1 MATPGFGRITVML
14 PAAAFGNLES
24 AVRRSR
30 LAQIASSV
38 HRATIHTLRS
48 DSALPL
54 LVEAISSVTDLVE
67 WATWHREEVEM
78 RLRESGGILFRG
90 FRIEGPEKLEA
101 LIRSF
106 SGRLL
111 DYSYRSTPRTV
122 VSGKISP
129 STESPAHQTIP
140 LHNENAYAHDWP
152 MKIWFFSLQ
161 CAVNGGETPLA
172 DSRRVYKRIPRNVRE
187 RFERL
192 GVTYVRNYGSG
203 FDLPWQEVFPTTSR
217 TDVEVFCAATG
228 IQFEWLL
235 DDRLRTRQTCRAVAS
250 HPTTAEMVWFNQ
262 AHLFHVSRLQAEVRE
277 ALLSVFSEEDLP
289 RNVYYGDGSA
299 IDPADL
305 DCICEAYEQE
315 KIVFPWS
322 TGDVLLLDN
331 MLAAHGRHPFTGARK
346 VVVGMAEPYSEM
358 VGTH

>member
-1 MATPGFGRITVML
+1 MTMML
-14 PAAAFGNLES
+14 PTAALGKIED
-24 AVRRSR
+24 AVRHSR
-30 LAQIASSV
+30 LAQIASTPQ
-38 HRATIHTLRS
+38 RATIHAMRS

-54 LVEAISSVTDLVE
+54 LVEAISSATDLVE
-67 WATWHREEVEM
+67 WATWHRQELNA

-90 FRIEGPEKLEA
+90 FHIDGPERLES
-101 LIRSF
+101 LIKSF

-122 VSGKISP
+122 VSGKIYT
-129 STESPAHQTIP
+129 STEYPPHQTIP

-161 CAVNGGETPLA
+161 CASSGGETPIA
-172 DSRRVYKRIPRNVRE
+172 DSRRVYRRIPAKIRE

-203 FDLPWQEVFPTTSR
+203 FDLSWQEVFQTTSR
-217 TDVEVFCAATG
+217 IDVEGFCASTG
-228 IQFEWLL
+228 IQLEWLPE
-235 DDRLRTRQTCRAVAS
+235 DRLRTRQTCRAVAS

-262 AHLFHVSRLQAEVRE
+262 AHLFHISRLQPEVRE
-277 ALLSVFSEEDLP
+277 AMLSIFSEEDLP

-299 IDPADL
+299 IDPSDL

-315 KIVFPWS
+315 KIAFSWA

-331 MLAAHGRHPFTGARK
+331 MLAAHGRNPFTGSRK
-346 VVVGMAEPYSEM
+346 VVVGMAEPNSES
-358 VGTH
+358 VGTL